1 VIPLRDAN
9 PSGTWPLVTVAV
21 ILANVAAFVH
31 ELGQGP
37 ALDRFLLTY
46 GLVPV
51 KVVYLW
57 QIAGL
62 GLLGDV
68 VIPAFASIFLH
79 GGFVHLLGNMW
90 YLWIFGD
97 NIEDRL
103 GHLRF
108 LVFYLLCGLLASAAH
123 VALNPESGVP
133 VIGASGAI
141 AGVLGAYLVCFPR
154 ARVLTLV
161 PIFIFVQF
169 VQLPAFVL
177 LLFWFVLQF
186 FNGALAIGQAN
197 LGGVAWWAHIGG
209 FVAGMVLVWVFPRRR
224 GARQTHYHGWRG

>member
-9 PSGTWPLVTVAV
+9 PSGTWPLTTVALV
-21 ILANVAAFVH
+21 LANVAAFAH
-31 ELGQGP
+31 ELTRGP

-51 KVVYLW
+51 KVSYFW
-57 QIAGL
+57 HIAGL
-62 GLLGDV
+62 RLLDDV
-68 VIPAFASIFLH
+68 LVPAVAGIFLH

-103 GHLRF
+103 GHLPF
-108 LVFYLLCGLLASAAH
+108 LLFYLLCGLIASATH

-161 PIFIFVQF
+161 PIFIFLQF
-169 VQLPAFVL
+169 VELPAFVL
-177 LLFWFVLQF
+177 LVFWFVLQF
-186 FNGALAIGQAN
+186 FNGALSIAQAN
-197 LGGVAWWAHIGG
+197 LGGVAWWAHVGG
-209 FVAGMVLVWVFPRRR
+209 FVAGIVLVWIFPKRR
-224 GARQTHYHGWRG
+224 GARQSSYRGWHG